1 MTLLE
6 VLCVACMQLLSSTDL
21 GLQHALWVTLPSR
34 VRYLLSTL
42 FHLWLAW
49 FWFIIIF
56 IVCSFLGDLLPD
68 CGGHCTPVLNLFS
81 VELVDCPVWLRVLLL
96 PLDRVKVGTKLW

>member
-56 IVCSFLGDLLPD
+56 IVCGLLGDPLPD
-68 CGGHCTPVLNLFS
+68 CGGHCAPVLKLFH
-81 VELVDCPVWLRVLLL
+81 VELIHGPVRLWVLLL
-96 PLDRVKVGTKLW
+96 PPDRVKVGTKLR